1 MNIDKKLLINE
12 YKNGDYNSFFKSAAE
27 ITGFIISKKY
37 YTIAANEDEYRDLIQ
52 DCMVSLWEKH
62 ISNKINIE
70 KGDLMSFIWKNS
82 TFKIMDYLKK
92 KKRRERIA
100 VFVSYDEVISNNY
113 RYGKG
118 ENSINES
125 D

>member
-100 VFVSYDEVISNNY
+100 AFVSYDEVISNNY

-118 ENSINES
+118 ENSTNES